1 MKADNSQDLLKL
13 SVILACLGWG
23 AVCWIKGDP
32 VAFWYGVAVAAI
44 VFLLSK
50 PYANR

>member
-1 MKADNSQDLLKL
+1 MNADNSQDLLRL

-23 AVCWIKGDP
+23 AVCWLRGDP
-32 VAFWYGVAVAAI
+32 VSFWYGLLVAAI
-44 VFLLSK
+44 VFFLFK